1 MLRLLCMEKE
11 SRASFDSRRSQTEAQ
26 IVSSETNQAGSTHP
40 KLLDAIKRL
49 EQAKERFLS
58 AAIAFCD
65 GSISA
70 GQLRTARELM
80 REKELQLAQLE
91 RGIETPIIEEPLPEK
106 QPTELEEVETGP
118 LEVEP
123 IVDLTIPPE
132 IPPLLKQKLVE
143 LNQKLKLLEEDYKRG
158 HINPSQYQAIQR
170 HYLQQREVALR
181 ISETHPDS
189 DRWQVVLEEGKTTFL
204 MQLNEATCHSV
215 GIYDVNTRERIFVY
229 GNMPT
234 LAEEAMALLGT
245 FGSSEPDST
254 TGRMYATQ
262 TEDGS
267 SLLLIPGLYTVCLV
281 VFSQA
286 PPDWQVR
293 ALREVHRHFETA
305 NKGCLER
312 GERQEL
318 IFPNLRRFIR
328 GLSLS

>member
-1 MLRLLCMEKE
+1 MRMEKPTKPV
-11 SRASFDSRRSQTEAQ
+11 FDSNQVQTEAQ
-26 IVSSETNQAGSTHP
+26 TVSSESKQAGSTRP
-40 KLLDAIKRL
+40 ELLDATKRL
-49 EQAKERFLS
+49 DQAKERFLS
-58 AAIAFCD
+58 AAFAFCD

-80 REKELQLAQLE
+80 REKELHLVQLE
-91 RGIETPIIEEPLPEK
+91 SGVEPPLIEEPLPEK
-106 QPTELEEVETGP
+106 QPTKLDVVDTGP
-118 LEVEP
+118 VEVEP
-123 IVDLTIPPE
+123 IVDLTIPSE
-132 IPPLLKQKLVE
+132 IAPQLKQKLVE

-181 ISETHPDS
+181 LSETHPDS

-204 MQLNEATCHSV
+204 MQLNEATCHST
-215 GIYDVNTRERIFVY
+215 GIYDVNTRERIFVH
-229 GNMPT
+229 GDMPT
-234 LAEEAMALLGT
+234 MAEEAMALLGT
-245 FGSSEPDST
+245 FGKSEPDSAI
-254 TGRMYATQ
+254 GRMYSTQ

-305 NKGCLER
+305 NKGALER
-312 GERQEL
+312 GERMGL
-318 IFPNLRRFIR
+318 IFPNMHRFIR
-328 GLSLS
+328 G

>member
-1 MLRLLCMEKE
+1 MRMEKPPNP
-11 SRASFDSRRSQTEAQ
+11 AFDSRKGQIEVQT
-26 IVSSETNQAGSTHP
+26 ISSESKQADSTHP
-40 KLLDAIKRL
+40 ELLDAKKRL
-49 EQAKERFLS
+49 DQARERFIS

-80 REKELQLAQLE
+80 REKELHLVQLE
-91 RGIETPIIEEPLPEK
+91 SGAEPPFIEEPLPEK
-106 QPTELEEVETGP
+106 QPTDLEVVDVGP
-118 LEVEP
+118 PEVEP
-123 IVDLTIPPE
+123 IVDLTIPSE
-132 IPPLLKQKLVE
+132 ITPLLKQKLVE

-170 HYLQQREVALR
+170 HYLQQREIAIRLN
-181 ISETHPDS
+181 ETHPDS

-215 GIYDVNTRERIFVY
+215 GIYDVNTRERVFVH

-234 LAEEAMALLGT
+234 IAEEAMALLGT

-262 TEDGS
+262 IEDGS

-312 GERQEL
+312 GERKEL

-328 GLSLS
+328 GRSPN

>member
-1 MLRLLCMEKE
+1 MHMEKPPKPV
-11 SRASFDSRRSQTEAQ
+11 FDSRQGQ
-26 IVSSETNQAGSTHP
+26 IEVETVSSESKQAGSTHP
-40 KLLDAIKRL
+40 ELLDAIKRL
-49 EQAKERFLS
+49 DQAKDRFLS
-58 AAIAFCD
+58 AATAFCD
-65 GSISA
+65 GYISA

-80 REKELQLAQLE
+80 REKELHLAQLDS
-91 RGIETPIIEEPLPEK
+91 GAKPTFIEEPLPEK
-106 QPTELEEVETGP
+106 QPTELEVVAAGP
-118 LEVEP
+118 IEVEP
-123 IVDLTIPPE
+123 VVDLTIPSE
-132 IPPLLKQKLVE
+132 ITPLLKQKLVE
-143 LNQKLKLLEEDYKRG
+143 LNQKLKLLEDDYKRG

-170 HYLQQREVALR
+170 HYLQQREIAIRL
-181 ISETHPDS
+181 SETHPDS

-215 GIYDVNTRERIFVY
+215 GIYDVNTRERFFVH

-234 LAEEAMALLGT
+234 TAEEAMALLGT

-293 ALREVHRHFETA
+293 ALREVHRHFEAA

-312 GERQEL
+312 SERKEL

-328 GLSLS
+328 GTSPN